1 MKSGW
6 KSPSIVADEFIYK
19 LVYSLESILK
29 DTCEKEPD
37 FAHDRQSVVTVV
49 TTQRRTLLLFLWS
62 SNWYHKVMYY
72 RLVVVVVV
80 VQQLYNIT
88 TVNLIMHYT
97 SG

>member
-1 MKSGW
+1 MKI
-6 KSPSIVADEFIYK
+6 PFHLADEFIYK

-29 DTCEKEPD
+29 NTCEKEPD
-37 FAHDRQSVVTVV
+37 IAHDRQSVV

-80 VQQLYNIT
+80 QQLYNIA